1 MAVYDKNKIADVAYA
16 VSYLATIVQNAHG
29 YIMLQEGKNGGENK
43 ASVTVIFGDD
53 SRFIANGV
61 TRLEAQVDFERMGIP
76 TDIAAFLAEIP
87 FTGEDTCRE
96 LLYRFSP
103 EQMSEAEWAED
114 AYVMLRNGA
123 KDTKY
128 GYDIGGGLSFSV
140 EVARKGAGTI
150 ISFSIK

>member
-1 MAVYDKNKIADVAYA
+1 MAFDKNNIGDIAYA

-29 YIMLQEGKNGGENK
+29 YIMLQEGKNGADNK

-61 TRLEAQVDFERMGIP
+61 TRLEVAIDFERMGIP
-76 TDIAAFLAEIP
+76 ADVAAFLGEIP
-87 FTGEDTCRE
+87 FTGEDTCSE
-96 LLYRFSP
+96 LVYRFSP
-103 EQMSEAEWAED
+103 DNMNEADWAED
-114 AYVMLRNGA
+114 AYIMLRKGA

-128 GYDIGGGLSFSV
+128 GYDIGAGISFSV
-140 EVARKGAGTI
+140 EIARKGAGTI

>member
-1 MAVYDKNKIADVAYA
+1 MAVFDKNKIADVAYA

-29 YIMLQEGKNGGENK
+29 YIMLQEGKNGGENR
-43 ASVTVIFGDD
+43 ASVTLIFGDD
-53 SRFIANGV
+53 SRFVVNGV

-103 EQMSEAEWAED
+103 EEMSEAEWAED
-114 AYVMLRNGA
+114 AYIKLREGA
-123 KDTKY
+123 KATKY
-128 GYDIGGGLSFSV
+128 GYDIGGGLAFSV

-150 ISFSIK
+150 ISFSIR

>member
-1 MAVYDKNKIADVAYA
+1 MAVFDKNKIGDVAYA

-53 SRFIANGV
+53 TRFIASGV
-61 TRLEAQVDFERMGIP
+61 TRLEVSVDFERIGIP
-76 TDIAAFLAEIP
+76 KDIAAFLGEIP

-103 EQMSEAEWAED
+103 AEMNESDWAED
-114 AYVMLRNGA
+114 AYVMLRKGA

-128 GYDIGGGLSFSV
+128 GYDIGGGISFSV
-140 EVARKGAGTI
+140 EIARKGAGTI

>member
-1 MAVYDKNKIADVAYA
+1 MAAFDINKIGDIAYA

-61 TRLEAQVDFERMGIP
+61 TRLEVAIDFERMGIP
-76 TDIAAFLAEIP
+76 ADIAAFLGEIP

-103 EQMSEAEWAED
+103 AELDESECAED
-114 AYVMLRNGA
+114 AYIMLRKGA